1 MQDPIFWTE
10 GRKESSGVRTL
21 GGKEGQGWFSLQP
34 TRGLWQFVGGGWF
47 SEARAGPLI
56 PPHLHFALP
65 VAEAEAAVFP

>member
-1 MQDPIFWTE
+1 MVLSPAHQRIVAVW
-10 GRKESSGVRTL
+10 
-21 GGKEGQGWFSLQP
+21 
-34 TRGLWQFVGGGWF
+34 GGGWF

>member
-1 MQDPIFWTE
+1 M
-10 GRKESSGVRTL
+10 GRKGRDGSLSSPPEDCGSLR
-21 GGKEGQGWFSLQP
+21 GG
-34 TRGLWQFVGGGWF
+34 GGGWF

>member
-1 MQDPIFWTE
+1 MVLSPAHQRI
-10 GRKESSGVRTL
+10 VAVL
-21 GGKEGQGWFSLQP
+21 GGG
-34 TRGLWQFVGGGWF
+34 F